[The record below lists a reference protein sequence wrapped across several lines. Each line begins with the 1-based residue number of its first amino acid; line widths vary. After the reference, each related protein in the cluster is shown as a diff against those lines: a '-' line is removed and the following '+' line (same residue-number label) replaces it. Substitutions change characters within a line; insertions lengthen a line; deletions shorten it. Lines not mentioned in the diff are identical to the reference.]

1 MAYPESYKLVGDVP
15 PQQGRG
21 LNTAGARKDYKTI
34 ETYLPQLLEGGF
46 NSSEG
51 LAKLA
56 SDIRNIEGMRDTNV
70 RGDNRSKI
78 IALANMRALENY
90 YNPNKPIDVPQQV
103 KQEPALAVNQAPT
116 PVQVPVNVNRPQ
128 VDEDKYLGG
137 LVARFGSIGN
147 AIAANPKLVDVNNP
161 KVAAMLKGEAAAA
174 QQVVPTI
181 SREEYL
187 RQMAPVDMTS
197 YAGGVPQQA
206 APVPRDGLAGYS
218 AKQVEDMSRAANM
231 DRMRSNASYADAVGK
246 LFGY

>member
-1 MAYPESYKLVGDVP
+1 MAYQGPYPEAVSSVQYIPVGNVVPQQPRGLAATKSIFDVP
-15 PQQGRG
+15 VYKG
-21 LNTAGARKDYKTI
+21 TGAVSIND
-34 ETYLPQLLEGGF
+34 
-46 NSSEG
+46 
-51 LAKLA
+51 
-56 SDIRNIEGMRDTNV
+56 
-70 RGDNRSKI
+70 
-78 IALANMRALENY
+78 
-90 YNPNKPIDVPQQV
+90 KPAVVAAPVMVTPQQV
-103 KQEPALAVNQAPT
+103 KPQS
-116 PVQVPVNVNRPQ
+116 RPQ
-128 VDEDKYLGG
+128 VDEDKYLGS

-174 QQVVPTI
+174 QQAVPTM